1 MTASPQCIPLAAP
14 RAVLGPCR
22 RAVRRPEGARGAA
35 SFAMTDARQPAPGRN
50 VGGGCCDFRMAKRDG
65 KSRRPAGR
73 HLSAVRQPERVD
85 DIDIRNRYNEQVR
98 WEILL
103 LEPVS
108 DWFLALCKDAPLTAD
123 KVEEALDEL
132 ALCGPQLGRPLVDR
146 IHGSK
151 IHNLKELRP
160 GFLAAPRCAGSSYST
175 RSGGR
180 SCWVPGTRPGA
191 RAPGAPRPSR
201 SRRSGTRLTSEKPR
215 RRRKKKNESRPLG
228 GHQAAGPRAEPGLG
242 YSGARCVT
250 RAEPCGD
257 AR

>member
-1 MTASPQCIPLAAP
+1 MTLADP
-14 RAVLGPCR
+14 RAVLGPMSPSSSQTR
-22 RAVRRPEGARGAA
+22 RNSGAA
-35 SFAMTDARQPAPGRN
+35 SIAITDARQPAPGRN
-50 VGGGCCDFRMAKRDG
+50 VGGGCCDSRMAKRDG

-85 DIDIRNRYNEQVR
+85 DIDIRNRYNEEVR

-108 DWFLALCKDAPLTAD
+108 DWFLALCEDAPLAAD

-160 GFLAAPRCAGSSYST
+160 R
-175 RSGGR
+175 
-180 SCWVPGTRPGA
+180 VPG
-191 RAPGAPRPSR
+191 S
-201 SRRSGTRLTSEKPR
+201 
-215 RRRKKKNESRPLG
+215 
-228 GHQAAGPRAEPGLG
+228 AE
-242 YSGARCVT
+242 
-250 RAEPCGD
+250 EEEEE
-257 AR
+257 

>member
-35 SFAMTDARQPAPGRN
+35 SFAMTDARQPAPGRD
-50 VGGGCCDFRMAKRDG
+50 VGGGGWDFRMAKRDG

-108 DWFLALCKDAPLTAD
+108 DW
-123 KVEEALDEL
+123 
-132 ALCGPQLGRPLVDR
+132 
-146 IHGSK
+146 
-151 IHNLKELRP
+151 LRP
-160 GFLAAPRCAGSSYST
+160 CART
-175 RSGGR
+175 
-180 SCWVPGTRPGA
+180 P
-191 RAPGAPRPSR
+191 R
-201 SRRSGTRLTSEKPR
+201 SRRTRWRRPWMSWPCAVRSSAGRWLTAFT
-215 RRRKKKNESRPLG
+215 
-228 GHQAAGPRAEPGLG
+228 AARFI
-242 YSGARCVT
+242 T
-250 RAEPCGD
+250 
-257 AR
+257 